1 MKYRR
6 LPLPFEIYEVNL
18 LDADNKS
25 LLEISEEMGLSLNL
39 NEMKSIKEYFRR
51 KKRNP
56 TDIELQSFG
65 ALWSEHCRHKV
76 FKGIIVDE
84 NGNVLADN
92 MLRSFIARA
101 TEEINP
107 PWIISF
113 LTDNAGIVDFDKGY
127 GVAAKVE
134 THNHPSAIDPF
145 GGAATGI
152 GGVIR
157 DILGVWGEPIA
168 CIDVLC
174 FGPLDYPYERLP
186 KGIKH
191 PRYLFRGVVAGIGHY
206 GNNMGI
212 PTVAGAIYFDEGY
225 VGNIVVYAGCVGIVP
240 KDRYVFKVKPGD
252 KLIVIGNKTGRDG
265 IHGATFASAE
275 LHERSEEVSRP
286 AVQIPEPIEE
296 EKLRRAILEIRDR
309 RLGSG
314 ISDLGGG
321 GLAVGAVEMADRA
334 GCGLEIQLD
343 KLHLREPDIVP
354 WEIWVSES
362 QERMLI
368 AAPAENVDEVMEI
381 IESEELEASIVGE
394 FTENKLLR
402 IYYLGVQ
409 IAEVEVNFLTHP
421 PKFIGKVLWKQP
433 EHAEPEL
440 SEPEDLAEELL
451 KLLSSPNIASKE
463 CVIRTYDHEVQG
475 NTCVKPLQG
484 DNAGPNDAIVLKPL
498 EDSWMGVVI
507 SVGLKPRYSLI
518 DPYWMAASSIEEAI
532 RNNVAVGGRRVSILD
547 NFTWGS
553 PEKPDRLGAL
563 YRAVKACYDFAKAFE
578 TPFIS
583 GKDSL
588 YNESPLGPILPTLLI
603 TGIGIIPDVRKAV
616 TIDLKDPGDPIYL
629 LGVTRGELGGSE
641 YFKLKGYVG
650 NRVPMVYPEESK
662 SIFRLVTE
670 AIDCGY
676 VTACHDLSEGGLGI
690 ALAEMALSSNHGME
704 IWLENVPRD
713 GVSRDDYLLFSESNG
728 RMLVEVK
735 KEFEEEFVKFASRLG
750 TLCSKIGYVNRS
762 SRLVIHGLSG
772 KTVIDLGNSELRRS
786 WRLWLGCS
794 C

>member
-1 MKYRR
+1 MKYRK
-6 LPLPFEIYEVNL
+6 LPFPFEIYEVNL
-18 LDADNKS
+18 LGANDKM

-39 NEMKSIKEYFRR
+39 TEMKNIKEYFRR
-51 KKRNP
+51 KGRNP

-76 FKGIIVDE
+76 FKGMIVDE
-84 NGNVLADN
+84 DGNVLADN
-92 MLRSFIARA
+92 MLKNFIARA

-113 LTDNAGIVDFDKGY
+113 LADNAGIVDFDRGY

-174 FGPLDYPYERLP
+174 FGPLDYPYEKLP
-186 KGIKH
+186 KGVKH
-191 PRYLFRGVVAGIGHY
+191 PRYLFRGVVAGIGYY

-225 VGNIVVYAGCVGIVP
+225 VGNIIVYAGCVGVVP
-240 KDRYVFKVKPGD
+240 KDKYVFRVKPGD

-275 LHERSEEVSRP
+275 LHEKSEETSRP

-296 EKLRRAILEIRDR
+296 EKLRRVILEIRDKS
-309 RLGSG
+309 LGSG
-314 ISDLGGG
+314 VSDLGGG

-343 KLHLREPDIVP
+343 KLHLREPNIAP

-368 AAPAENVDEVMEI
+368 AAPAENVDKIMKI
-381 IESEELEASIVGE
+381 IESEELEASIIGE
-394 FTENKLLR
+394 FTNDKLLR
-402 IYYLGVQ
+402 IYYSGAQ
-409 IAEVEVNFLTHP
+409 IAEIEVNFLTHP
-421 PKFIGKVLWKQP
+421 PRFVGRAMWTPPKY
-433 EHAEPEL
+433 AEPEL
-440 SEPEDLAEELL
+440 PKPEDLAAELL

-484 DNAGPNDAIVLKPL
+484 DHAGPNDAVVIKPL
-498 EDSWMGVVI
+498 DDSWMGVVI

-518 DPYWMAASSIEEAI
+518 DPYWMAGSSIEEAI
-532 RNNVAVGGRRVSILD
+532 RNNVAVGGRRIAILD
-547 NFTWGS
+547 NFTWGN

-603 TGIGIIPDVRKAV
+603 TGIGIIPDVRRAV

-629 LGVTRGELGGSE
+629 LGVTRKELGGSE
-641 YFKLKGYVG
+641 YLRLKGYVG
-650 NRVPMVYPEESK
+650 NSVPRVYPEESK
-662 SIFRLVTE
+662 KIFGFITE
-670 AIDCGY
+670 AIDRGY
-676 VTACHDLSEGGLGI
+676 VAACHDISEGGLGV
-690 ALAEMALSSNHGME
+690 ALAEMTLSSNRGME
-704 IWLENVPRD
+704 IWLENALHE
-713 GVSRDDYLLFSESNG
+713 GISRNDYLLFSESNG

-735 KEFEEEFVKFASRLG
+735 KQFEDEFVKLANMLGISFSR
-750 TLCSKIGYVNRS
+750 IGYVSRG
-762 SRLVIHGLSG
+762 SRLVIHGLNSEAI
-772 KTVIDLGNSELRRS
+772 IDLENSELRRA
-786 WRLWLGCS
+786 WKGILRL
-794 C
+794 

>member
-6 LPLPFEIYEVNL
+6 LPLPFEVYEVSL
-18 LDADNKS
+18 LDANDKS

-51 KKRNP
+51 KGRDP

-84 NGNVLADN
+84 NGNVLVDN

-101 TEEINP
+101 TEEVNP
-107 PWIISF
+107 LWIISF

-186 KGIKH
+186 KGTKH

-240 KDRYVFKVKPGD
+240 KDRYVFRVKPGD
-252 KLIVIGNKTGRDG
+252 ELIVIGNKTGRDG

-309 RLGSG
+309 GLGSG

-343 KLHLREPDIVP
+343 KLHLREPDMAP

-368 AAPAENVDEVMEI
+368 ATPAENVDEVMEI
-381 IESEELEASIVGE
+381 IESEELEASIVGK
-394 FTENKLLR
+394 FTDNKLLR
-402 IYYLGVQ
+402 IHYLGVQ
-409 IAEVEVNFLTHP
+409 IAEVEVDFLTHP
-421 PKFIGKVLWKQP
+421 PRFIGKAVWKPP
-433 EHAEPEL
+433 EYAEPKF

-463 CVIRTYDHEVQG
+463 RVIRTYDHEVQG

-484 DNAGPNDAIVLKPL
+484 DHAGPNDAVVLKPL
-498 EDSWMGVVI
+498 DDSWMGVVI

-532 RNNVAVGGRRVSILD
+532 RNNVAVGGRRISILD

-578 TPFIS
+578 APFIS

-588 YNESPLGPILPTLLI
+588 YNESPLGPILPTILI
-603 TGIGIIPDVRKAV
+603 TGIGIIPDVRRAV
-616 TIDLKDPGDPIYL
+616 TVDLKDPRNPIYL
-629 LGVTRGELGGSE
+629 LGVTREELGGSE
-641 YFKLKGYVG
+641 YFRLKGYVG
-650 NRVPMVYPEESK
+650 NRVPRVYPEESK
-662 SIFRLVTE
+662 KTFVLVTE
-670 AIDCGY
+670 AIDRGY
-676 VTACHDLSEGGLGI
+676 IAACHDLSEGGLGV
-690 ALAEMALSSNHGME
+690 ALAEMALSSDYGME
-704 IWLENVPRD
+704 IWLENVPHD
-713 GVSRDDYLLFSESNG
+713 SVSRDDYLLFSESNG
-728 RMLVEVK
+728 RMLLEVR
-735 KEFEEEFVKFASRLG
+735 KESEEEFTRFADKLGVLYSR
-750 TLCSKIGYVNRS
+750 IGYVSRS
-762 SRLVIHGLSG
+762 SRLVIHSLNG
-772 KTVIDLGNSELRRS
+772 KTVVDLENSELRRT
-786 WRLWLGCS
+786 WRETLKL
-794 C
+794 

>member
-6 LPLPFEIYEVNL
+6 LPFPFEIYEVNL
-18 LDADNKS
+18 LDADDKT
-25 LLEISEEMGLSLNL
+25 LVEISEEMGLSLNL
-39 NEMKSIKEYFRR
+39 NEMKSIREYFRG
-51 KKRNP
+51 KGRNP
-56 TDIELQSFG
+56 TDIELQSLG

-84 NGNVLADN
+84 DGNVLADN

-101 TEEINP
+101 TEEINS

-113 LTDNAGIVDFDKGY
+113 LADNAGIVDFDRGY

-174 FGPLDYPYERLP
+174 FGPLEYPYERLP

-191 PRYLFRGVVAGIGHY
+191 PRYLFRGVVAGISHY

-225 VGNIVVYAGCVGIVP
+225 VGNIVVYVGCVGVVP
-240 KDRYVFKVKPGD
+240 KDRYVFRVKPGD

-275 LHERSEEVSRP
+275 LHEKSEEVSRP

-296 EKLRRAILEIRDR
+296 EKLRRAIIEIRDR
-309 RLGSG
+309 GLGSG
-314 ISDLGGG
+314 VSDLGGG

-334 GCGLEIQLD
+334 GCGLEIKLD
-343 KLHLREPDIVP
+343 NLHLREHDMAP

-368 AAPAENVDEVMEI
+368 AAPAENVDEIMEI

-394 FTENKLLR
+394 FTSDRLLR
-402 IYYLGVQ
+402 IYYSGIQ
-409 IAEVEVNFLTHP
+409 IAEIEIEFLTHP
-421 PKFIGKVLWKQP
+421 PRFIGKAVWRPP
-433 EHAEPEL
+433 EYVEPEL
-440 SEPEDLAEELL
+440 PEPEDLAEELL

-484 DNAGPNDAIVLKPL
+484 DHAGPNDAVVLKPL
-498 EDSWMGVVI
+498 DDSWMGVVI

-532 RNNVAVGGRRVSILD
+532 RNNVAVGGRRISILD

-563 YRAVKACYDFAKAFE
+563 YRAVRACYDFAKAFE

-603 TGIGIIPDVRKAV
+603 TGIGIIPDVRRAITV
-616 TIDLKDPGDPIYL
+616 DLKGPRNPVYL

-641 YFKLKGYVG
+641 YFRLKGYVG
-650 NRVPMVYPEESK
+650 NRVPRVYPEESK
-662 SIFRLVTE
+662 KVFGLMTE
-670 AIDCGY
+670 AIDRGY
-676 VTACHDLSEGGLGI
+676 VAACHDLSEGGLGV
-690 ALAEMALSSNHGME
+690 ALAEMSLSSDYGME
-704 IWLENVPRD
+704 VWLGNVPRD

-728 RMLVEVK
+728 RMLVEVRR
-735 KEFEEEFVKFASRLG
+735 EFEEEFTRLANKIGVLYSR
-750 TLCSKIGYVNRS
+750 IGYVSRD
-762 SRLVIHGLSG
+762 SRLVIHGLNG
-772 KTVIDLGNSELRRS
+772 RTIVDLENSELRRA
-786 WRLWLGCS
+786 WKGALRL
-794 C
+794 

>member
-6 LPLPFEIYEVNL
+6 LPLPFEVYEVSL
-18 LDADNKS
+18 LDANDKS

-51 KKRNP
+51 KGRDP

-84 NGNVLADN
+84 NGNVLVDN

-101 TEEINP
+101 TEEVNP
-107 PWIISF
+107 LWIISF

-186 KGIKH
+186 KGTKH

-240 KDRYVFKVKPGD
+240 KDRYVFRVKPGD
-252 KLIVIGNKTGRDG
+252 ELIVIGNKTGRDG

-309 RLGSG
+309 GLGSG

-343 KLHLREPDIVP
+343 KLHLREPDMAP

-368 AAPAENVDEVMEI
+368 ATPAENVDEVMEI
-381 IESEELEASIVGE
+381 IESEELEASIVGK
-394 FTENKLLR
+394 FTDNKLLR
-402 IYYLGVQ
+402 IHYLGVQ
-409 IAEVEVNFLTHP
+409 IAEVEVDFLTHP
-421 PKFIGKVLWKQP
+421 PRFIGKAVWKPP
-433 EHAEPEL
+433 EYAEPKF

-463 CVIRTYDHEVQG
+463 RVIRTYDHEVQG
-475 NTCVKPLQG
+475 NTCLKPLQG
-484 DNAGPNDAIVLKPL
+484 DHAGPNDAVVLKPL
-498 EDSWMGVVI
+498 DDSWMGVVI

-532 RNNVAVGGRRVSILD
+532 RNNVAVGGRRISILD

-578 TPFIS
+578 APFIS

-588 YNESPLGPILPTLLI
+588 YNESPLGPILPTILI
-603 TGIGIIPDVRKAV
+603 TGIGIIPDVRRAV
-616 TIDLKDPGDPIYL
+616 TVDLKDPRNPIYL
-629 LGVTRGELGGSE
+629 LGVTREELGGSE
-641 YFKLKGYVG
+641 YFRLKGYVG
-650 NRVPMVYPEESK
+650 NRVPRVYPEESK
-662 SIFRLVTE
+662 KTFVLVTE
-670 AIDCGY
+670 AIDRGY
-676 VTACHDLSEGGLGI
+676 IAACHDLSEGGLGV
-690 ALAEMALSSNHGME
+690 ALAEMALSSDYGME
-704 IWLENVPRD
+704 IWLENVPHD
-713 GVSRDDYLLFSESNG
+713 SVSRDDYLLFSESNG
-728 RMLVEVK
+728 RMLLEVR
-735 KEFEEEFVKFASRLG
+735 KESEEEFTRLADKLGVLYSR
-750 TLCSKIGYVNRS
+750 IGYVSRS
-762 SRLVIHGLSG
+762 SRLVIHSLNG
-772 KTVIDLGNSELRRS
+772 KTVVDLENSELRRT
-786 WRLWLGCS
+786 WRETLKL
-794 C
+794 

>member
-6 LPLPFEIYEVNL
+6 LPLPFEVYEVSL
-18 LDADNKS
+18 LDADDKS

-51 KKRNP
+51 KGRDP

-84 NGNVLADN
+84 NGNVLVDN

-101 TEEINP
+101 TEEVNP
-107 PWIISF
+107 LWIISF

-186 KGIKH
+186 KGTKH

-240 KDRYVFKVKPGD
+240 KDRYVFRVKPGD
-252 KLIVIGNKTGRDG
+252 ELIVIGNKTGRDG

-309 RLGSG
+309 GLGSG

-343 KLHLREPDIVP
+343 KLHLREPDMAP

-368 AAPAENVDEVMEI
+368 ATPAENVDEVMEI
-381 IESEELEASIVGE
+381 IESEELEASIVGK
-394 FTENKLLR
+394 FTDNKLLR
-402 IYYLGVQ
+402 IHYLGVQ
-409 IAEVEVNFLTHP
+409 IAEVEVDFLTHP
-421 PKFIGKVLWKQP
+421 PRFIGKAVWKPP
-433 EHAEPEL
+433 EYAEPKF

-463 CVIRTYDHEVQG
+463 RVIRTYDHEVQG

-484 DNAGPNDAIVLKPL
+484 DHAGPNDAVVLKPL
-498 EDSWMGVVI
+498 DDSWMGVVI

-532 RNNVAVGGRRVSILD
+532 RNNVAVGGRRISILD

-578 TPFIS
+578 APFIS

-588 YNESPLGPILPTLLI
+588 YNESPLGPILPTILI
-603 TGIGIIPDVRKAV
+603 TGIGIIPDVRRAV
-616 TIDLKDPGDPIYL
+616 TVDLKDPRNPIYL
-629 LGVTRGELGGSE
+629 LGVTREELGGSE
-641 YFKLKGYVG
+641 YFRLKGYVG
-650 NRVPMVYPEESK
+650 NRVPRVYPEESK
-662 SIFRLVTE
+662 KTFVLVTE
-670 AIDCGY
+670 AIDRGY
-676 VTACHDLSEGGLGI
+676 IAACHDLSEGGLGV
-690 ALAEMALSSNHGME
+690 ALAEMALSSDYGME
-704 IWLENVPRD
+704 IWLENVPHD
-713 GVSRDDYLLFSESNG
+713 SVSRDDYLLFSESNG
-728 RMLVEVK
+728 RMLLEVR
-735 KEFEEEFVKFASRLG
+735 KESEEEFTRFADKLGVLYSR
-750 TLCSKIGYVNRS
+750 IGYVSRS
-762 SRLVIHGLSG
+762 SRLVIHSLNG
-772 KTVIDLGNSELRRS
+772 KTVVDLESSELRRT
-786 WRLWLGCS
+786 WRETLKL
-794 C
+794 

>member
-6 LPLPFEIYEVNL
+6 LPLPLEVYEVNL
-18 LDADNKS
+18 LDADDRT
-25 LLEISEEMGLSLNL
+25 LIEISEEMGLSLNL
-39 NEMKSIKEYFRR
+39 NEMRSIREYFRR
-51 KKRNP
+51 KGRNP
-56 TDIELQSFG
+56 MDIELQSLG

-84 NGNVLADN
+84 DGNVFADN

-113 LTDNAGIVDFDKGY
+113 LADNAGIVDFDMGY

-174 FGPLDYPYERLP
+174 FGQLDYPYERLP
-186 KGIKH
+186 RGVKH
-191 PRYLFRGVVAGIGHY
+191 PRYLLRGVVAGIGHY

-225 VGNIVVYAGCVGIVP
+225 VGNIVVYAGCVGIVA
-240 KDRYVFKVKPGD
+240 KDRYVFRVKPGD
-252 KLIVIGNKTGRDG
+252 KLIVVGNKTGRDG

-275 LHERSEEVSRP
+275 LHEKSEEISRP

-309 RLGSG
+309 GLGSG
-314 ISDLGGG
+314 VSDLGGG

-343 KLHLREPDIVP
+343 KLHLREPHMAA

-368 AAPAENVDEVMEI
+368 AAPAENIEEIMEI
-381 IESEELEASIVGE
+381 TGSEELEVSVVGE
-394 FTENKLLR
+394 FTNNKLLK
-402 IYYLGVQ
+402 IYYSGIQ
-409 IAEVEVNFLTHP
+409 IAEIEIEFLTHP
-421 PKFIGKVLWKQP
+421 PSFIGKAVWRPP
-433 EHAEPEL
+433 EYADPEL
-440 SEPEDLAEELL
+440 PEPEDLREELL

-463 CVIRTYDHEVQG
+463 CIIRTYDHEVQG
-475 NTCVKPLQG
+475 NTCIKPLQG
-484 DNAGPNDAIVLKPL
+484 DHGGPNDAVVIKPL
-498 EDSWMGVVI
+498 DDSWMGVVI

-532 RNNVAVGGRRVSILD
+532 RNNVAVGGRRISILD

-563 YRAVKACYDFAKAFE
+563 YRAVRACYDFAKAFE

-603 TGIGIIPDVRKAV
+603 TGIGIIPDVRGAV
-616 TIDLKDPGDPIYL
+616 TVDLKGPGDPIYL
-629 LGVTRGELGGSE
+629 LGVTREELGGSE
-641 YFKLKGYVG
+641 YFRLKGYVG
-650 NRVPMVYPEESK
+650 NRVPNVYPEESK
-662 SIFRLVTE
+662 RVFELVAE
-670 AIDCGY
+670 AVDRGY
-676 VTACHDLSEGGLGI
+676 IAACHDLSEGGLGV
-690 ALAEMALSSNHGME
+690 ALAEMALASGYGIE
-704 IWLENVPRD
+704 TWLKSVPRD

-728 RMLVEVK
+728 RMVVEVR
-735 KEFEEEFVKFASRLG
+735 KELEEKFVKLASRLSG
-750 TLCSKIGYVNRS
+750 LCSRIGYVSRS
-762 SRLVIHGLSG
+762 PRLVIHGLNG
-772 KTVIDLGNSELRRS
+772 KPVIDLDNSELRRA
-786 WRLWLGCS
+786 WRGALRL
-794 C
+794 

>member
-6 LPLPFEIYEVNL
+6 LPLPFEVYEVSL
-18 LDADNKS
+18 LDADDKS

-51 KKRNP
+51 KGRDP

-84 NGNVLADN
+84 NGNVLVDN

-101 TEEINP
+101 TEEVNP
-107 PWIISF
+107 LWIISF

-186 KGIKH
+186 KGTKH

-240 KDRYVFKVKPGD
+240 KDRYVFRVKPGD
-252 KLIVIGNKTGRDG
+252 ELIVIGNKTGRDG

-309 RLGSG
+309 GLGSG

-343 KLHLREPDIVP
+343 KLHLREPDMAP

-368 AAPAENVDEVMEI
+368 ATPAENVDEVMEI
-381 IESEELEASIVGE
+381 IESEELEASIVGK
-394 FTENKLLR
+394 FTDNKLLR
-402 IYYLGVQ
+402 IHYLGVQ
-409 IAEVEVNFLTHP
+409 IAEVEVDFLTHP
-421 PKFIGKVLWKQP
+421 PRFIGKAVWKPP
-433 EHAEPEL
+433 EYAEPKF

-463 CVIRTYDHEVQG
+463 RVIRTYDHEVQG

-484 DNAGPNDAIVLKPL
+484 DHAGPNDAVVLKPL
-498 EDSWMGVVI
+498 DDSWMGVVI

-532 RNNVAVGGRRVSILD
+532 RNNVAVGGRRISILD

-578 TPFIS
+578 APFIS

-588 YNESPLGPILPTLLI
+588 YNESPLGPILPTILI
-603 TGIGIIPDVRKAV
+603 TGIGIIPDVRRAV
-616 TIDLKDPGDPIYL
+616 TVDLKDPRNPIYL
-629 LGVTRGELGGSE
+629 LGVTREELGGSE
-641 YFKLKGYVG
+641 YFRLKGYVG
-650 NRVPMVYPEESK
+650 NRVPRVYPEESK
-662 SIFRLVTE
+662 KTFVLVTE
-670 AIDCGY
+670 AIDRGY
-676 VTACHDLSEGGLGI
+676 IAACHDLSEGGLGV
-690 ALAEMALSSNHGME
+690 ALAEMALSSDYGME
-704 IWLENVPRD
+704 IWLENVPHD
-713 GVSRDDYLLFSESNG
+713 SVSRDDYLLFSESNG
-728 RMLVEVK
+728 RMLLEVR
-735 KEFEEEFVKFASRLG
+735 KESEEEFTRFADKLGVLYSR
-750 TLCSKIGYVNRS
+750 IGYVSRS
-762 SRLVIHGLSG
+762 SRLVIHSLNG
-772 KTVIDLGNSELRRS
+772 KTVVDLENSELRRT
-786 WRLWLGCS
+786 WRETLKL
-794 C
+794 